1 LPRRAVDVQTAG
13 IWAANA
19 MDDEDPRR
27 EIARLEEHI
36 ESLTDKME
44 NCRKFILAARV
55 ALAAGAL
62 VLIAMLFGAIRADLT
77 VMAAAMA
84 ASIGGIVVWGS
95 NAGTA
100 KEAAEASRTA
110 LIGQLELRT
119 VAERPTLH

>member
-1 LPRRAVDVQTAG
+1 
-13 IWAANA
+13 

-27 EIARLEEHI
+27 EIARLEEHL

-100 KEAAEASRTA
+100 KEAAAELAAAEASRTA

>member
-1 LPRRAVDVQTAG
+1 VQTAG

-100 KEAAEASRTA
+100 KEAAAELAAAEASRTA